1 MPRLPSA
8 ALTGLFSVC
17 LSIPL
22 AAQGCANGTDTFWKR
37 DVLPNVPAGLT
48 AVSVIQ
54 GMCEG
59 ESAGVVF
66 EMPAAMGVQ
75 RITQVVAPWGAPGGI
90 NGFNALLDV
99 EVYDGVSFSG
109 AIANM
114 GTRVFSL
121 STQLTSNMQ
130 ATSHGLNALDT
141 STYNIVVGIAPP
153 NGSPAV
159 RRFAICFRCDI
170 NLHPTGSCATG
181 WPANF
186 FTDNATAGGFT
197 CNNVITPQRTSLIE
211 IAGQGWRDAA
221 LATVQGFQL
230 CPIYYKGIWC
240 IRCCSQDAFPASYTT
255 FATGCPSSLGITT
268 LVPASMPRIGQ
279 TFNVILDRLPAN
291 AAFMITGWSDQNST
305 LGSLPFDLT
314 PLGAPGCF
322 SRVSLDSTSL
332 LLGSNNNALSSLTL
346 PNFPTLLGVQFYQQA
361 LVIAPGW
368 NQLGGVVSNAAAASI
383 GN

>member
-1 MPRLPSA
+1 
-8 ALTGLFSVC
+8 
-17 LSIPL
+17 
-22 AAQGCANGTDTFWKR
+22 
-37 DVLPNVPAGLT
+37 
-48 AVSVIQ
+48 
-54 GMCEG
+54 MCEG